1 MVVVVVVTTGDPPPV
16 DGAVVVV
23 VETTAPPPPVEGA
36 VVVVVVVLD
45 PQGLL
50 RLQPL
55 VPLFLGSTPTARRA
69 SANTP
74 TATAPR
80 MMLRRRLAA
89 RSPVESFDPVAR
101 SVGVM
106 VSSVRSM
113 CCGLSGVCSA
123 LAHCQGRHCDWFV
136 IGS

>member
-1 MVVVVVVTTGDPPPV
+1 MVVVV
-16 DGAVVVV
+16 
-23 VETTAPPPPVEGA
+23 TTAPPPPVEGA
-36 VVVVVVVLD
+36 VVVVVLD
-45 PQGLL
+45 PHGLL

-55 VPLFLGSTPTARRA
+55 VPLFLGSTATARRA

-80 MMLRRRLAA
+80 MILRRRLAA
-89 RSPVESFDPVAR
+89 RSPVDSFDPVAW
-101 SVGVM
+101 SVEVM

-113 CCGLSGVCSA
+113 CCGLSAVCSA

-136 IGS
+136 TGS

>member
-1 MVVVVVVTTGDPPPV
+1 MVVVVTTGDPPPV

-23 VETTAPPPPVEGA
+23 VETTAPPPPVEGV

-74 TATAPR
+74 NAIAPR

-89 RSPVESFDPVAR
+89 RSPVDPVAW
-101 SVGVM
+101 SVEVM

-113 CCGLSGVCSA
+113 CCELSAVCSA
-123 LAHCQGRHCDWFV
+123 LPHCQGRHCDWFV
-136 IGS
+136 SGS